1 MVLIAG
7 VSDQIVITFLFTLA
21 VVFGVLEFAKPIQ
34 SKPARLIFALA
45 LAAFASTYGP
55 FASALW
61 QFLPNVTWFFIVI
74 FLLAFALKITGLQGK
89 AQGEGFESMV
99 TNGAILLVLFG
110 VGFTLL
116 QQFPI
121 NIPVIGGGQNLLFF
135 LGFIFVLALFYGAM
149 KMGVGGG
156 PPQGKGG

>member
-7 VSDQIVITFLFTLA
+7 ISDQLVITFLFTLA

-74 FLLAFALKITGLQGK
+74 FLFAFALKITGIRGAQ
-89 AQGEGFESMV
+89 QGEGFEPMI
-99 TNGAILLVLFG
+99 TNGAVLLVLFG
-110 VGFTLL
+110 VGFSLL
-116 QQFPI
+116 SQFQI
-121 NIPVIGGGQNLLFF
+121 NLPVIGGGQNLLFF
-135 LGFIFVLALFYGAM
+135 LGFVFVLALFYGAM
-149 KMGVGGG
+149 KIGVGGA
-156 PPQGKGG
+156 PQGKGG

>member
-1 MVLIAG
+1 MALITG
-7 VSDQIVITFLFTLA
+7 IEDQIVITFLFTLA

-45 LAAFASTYGP
+45 LAAFASSYGP
-55 FASALW
+55 FASTLW
-61 QFLPNVTWFFIVI
+61 QILPSVTWFFIVI
-74 FLLAFALKITGLQGK
+74 FLFAFALKITGIKGAQ
-89 AQGEGFESMV
+89 QGEGFEPMV

-121 NIPVIGGGQNLLFF
+121 DIPVIGGGQNLLFF
-135 LGFIFVLALFYGAM
+135 LGFIFVLALFYGTM
-149 KMGVGGG
+149 KIGVGKEGG
-156 PPQGKGG
+156 GGKGQ

>member
-7 VSDQIVITFLFTLA
+7 ISDQLVITFLFTLA

-74 FLLAFALKITGLQGK
+74 FLFAFALKITGIRGAQ
-89 AQGEGFESMV
+89 QGEGFEPMI
-99 TNGAILLVLFG
+99 TNGAVLLVLFG
-110 VGFTLL
+110 VGFSLL
-116 QQFPI
+116 SQFQI
-121 NIPVIGGGQNLLFF
+121 NLPVIGGGQNLLFF
-135 LGFIFVLALFYGAM
+135 LGFVFVLALFYGAM
-149 KMGVGGG
+149 KIGVGGQQSG
-156 PPQGKGG
+156 GKGG

>member
-7 VSDQIVITFLFTLA
+7 ISDQMVITFLFTLA

-55 FASALW
+55 FASVLW
-61 QFLPNVTWFFIVI
+61 QYLPNITWFFIVI
-74 FLLAFALKITGLQGK
+74 FLFAFALKVTGIRGAQ
-89 AQGEGFESMV
+89 QGEGFEPMV

-121 NIPVIGGGQNLLFF
+121 DIPVIGGGQNLLFF

-149 KMGVGGG
+149 KIGIGGE
-156 PPQGKGG
+156 QSISKGQ